1 MNDKDG
7 FVMYRAYWQAIQLIP
22 SPEDRLKMYETVCR
36 YGLNGERPEL
46 EYPLDA
52 IFVQMQTTCDY
63 ATRRYEE
70 AKHGGAKG
78 ARSRARS
85 GKVGGRPK
93 VDIDR
98 QEASE
103 LYARLGS
110 WKKVAEEMNV
120 TIDALKRRKREWET
134 EANAEG
140 AKGAKL
146 PKSI

>member
-1 MNDKDG
+1 MNDRDG
-7 FVMYRAYWQAIQLIP
+7 FVMYRAYYNALKRIP
-22 SPEDRLKMYETVCR
+22 SPEDRLRLYDAICA
-36 YGLNGERPEL
+36 YGLDGEQPDL

-93 VDIDR
+93 AEINKQKVE
-98 QEASE
+98 EAYS
-103 LYARLGS
+103 RLGN
-110 WKKVAEEMNV
+110 WNAVANELGIAPR
-120 TIDALKRRKREWET
+120 TLYYKRQKWGE
-134 EANAEG
+134 
-140 AKGAKL
+140 
-146 PKSI
+146 

>member
-1 MNDKDG
+1 MNDRDG
-7 FVMYRAYWQAIQLIP
+7 FVMYRAYYNALKRIP
-22 SPEDRLKMYETVCR
+22 SPEDRLRLYDAICA
-36 YGLNGERPEL
+36 YGLDGEQPDL

-93 VDIDR
+93 VEIDR
-98 QEASE
+98 QKVEEAYS
-103 LYARLGS
+103 RLGN
-110 WKKVAEEMNV
+110 WNAVANELGIAPRTLYYERQ
-120 TIDALKRRKREWET
+120 KWGK
-134 EANAEG
+134 
-140 AKGAKL
+140 
-146 PKSI
+146 

>member
-1 MNDKDG
+1 MNDRDG
-7 FVMYRAYWQAIQLIP
+7 FVMYRAYYNALKRIP
-22 SPEDRLKMYETVCR
+22 SPEDRLRLYDAICA
-36 YGLNGERPEL
+36 YGLDGEQPDL

-93 VDIDR
+93 AEIDR
-98 QEASE
+98 QKVEEAYS
-103 LYARLGS
+103 RLGN
-110 WKKVAEEMNV
+110 WNAVANELGIAPRTLYYERQ
-120 TIDALKRRKREWET
+120 KWGE
-134 EANAEG
+134 
-140 AKGAKL
+140 
-146 PKSI
+146 